1 MNEILA
7 SLKASRK
14 TSILFPG
21 TRKSVN
27 KICFFKFIFKNK
39 MSSKTTIKKIN
50 KQKKRNKKKSVT
62 GISEPYTHFQTKVVL
77 SFNIN

>member
-50 KQKKRNKKKSVT
+50 KQKKRNKKNQLQAFLNHIRTFK
-62 GISEPYTHFQTKVVL
+62 QK
-77 SFNIN
+77 